1 VLASDGALLVSDST
15 LRFRERDEVEAALRA
30 HDHVVDDVRDAP
42 DGPGRELVCLAR
54 RL

>member
-1 VLASDGALLVSDST
+1 MPDAIFEHPT

-30 HDHVVDDVRDAP
+30 HGYVVDDVRHAP
-42 DGPGRELVCLAR
+42 DGPGRELVFLAR